1 MTVTDS
7 IFSLVKTARL
17 AQETIQS
24 YTQAELD
31 RLTHAVAWAV
41 MQPERN
47 KLLSEMAVEETGLG
61 RVEDKITKNYRK
73 TLGLLRDLS
82 GKKTTGI
89 LRKIPE
95 LGLTELARPI
105 GVIGALV
112 PSTNPVATPINKII
126 NALKCGNAIVISPS
140 PKGAKVFQKLLG
152 FISDELKK
160 IKAPQIWFKLC
171 LCLLPK

>member
-1 MTVTDS
+1 MTVTNS

-61 RVEDKITKNYRK
+61 RVEDKITKNHRK
-73 TLGLLRDLS
+73 TLGFCVIYLEKKLRVFF
-82 GKKTTGI
+82 
-89 LRKIPE
+89 
-95 LGLTELARPI
+95 AR
-105 GVIGALV
+105 
-112 PSTNPVATPINKII
+112 
-126 NALKCGNAIVISPS
+126 
-140 PKGAKVFQKLLG
+140 FQ
-152 FISDELKK
+152 S
-160 IKAPQIWFKLC
+160 
-171 LCLLPK
+171 

>member
-1 MTVTDS
+1 MTVTNS
-7 IFSLVKTARL
+7 IFSLVKKARL

-105 GVIGALV
+105 GVISFSSFYK
-112 PSTNPVATPINKII
+112 PCSYSN
-126 NALKCGNAIVISPS
+126 
-140 PKGAKVFQKLLG
+140 Q
-152 FISDELKK
+152 
-160 IKAPQIWFKLC
+160 
-171 LCLLPK
+171 

>member
-7 IFSLVKTARL
+7 IFSLVKKARL

-73 TLGLLRDLS
+73 TLGLLRDLLAIW
-82 GKKTTGI
+82 KKNYGF
-89 LRKIPE
+89 
-95 LGLTELARPI
+95 
-105 GVIGALV
+105 
-112 PSTNPVATPINKII
+112 SS
-126 NALKCGNAIVISPS
+126 LKN
-140 PKGAKVFQKLLG
+140 Q
-152 FISDELKK
+152 
-160 IKAPQIWFKLC
+160 
-171 LCLLPK
+171 